1 MTTLLLLALTACDKT
16 PAGDTATADDTDH
29 DGSDSGS
36 DSGSD
41 DGGSDDG
48 ASDDGG
54 SDDGGSD
61 DGGSDDGAG
70 DDTGSDDGG
79 DTDTGGAD
87 TADPGAP
94 DCSGGSG
101 WTPGGWLSTEG
112 GGSAY
117 IYVPKALPACAPL
130 LFFGHGG
137 SQPGSYIAGDW
148 TGYDDAMLEELAES
162 WGYVLIVPGV
172 QEGNGSHSWSLS
184 ASTTT
189 WLEALVE
196 SAWAGADL
204 DRGRTWLIGTSAGG
218 HIAGWQGL
226 YELSYWTGIGS
237 FSSGIGSYYDYPEPP
252 PERLLPFY
260 VAHDPEDII
269 VPYAYSVALAEA
281 LEEHGHDYLF
291 EDVDRGTG
299 GHTGWPEGMVEAA
312 LDFLNSHTAR

>member
-48 ASDDGG
+48 ASDDGV
-54 SDDGGSD
+54 SDD
-61 DGGSDDGAG
+61 
-70 DDTGSDDGG
+70 
-79 DTDTGGAD
+79 
-87 TADPGAP
+87 
-94 DCSGGSG
+94 
-101 WTPGGWLSTEG
+101 
-112 GGSAY
+112 
-117 IYVPKALPACAPL
+117 
-130 LFFGHGG
+130 GG